1 MKVRII
7 SVKHGNCWYKNKIG
21 IKFDVKHWSIN
32 RYRLNGRAAYIYK
45 SDCEIV
51 EDEMIDKLVGVLDTQ
66 VGGNHYKDMP
76 IQFIDFVTQNDI
88 PFREASI
95 IKYACRHKKKNG
107 LQDLKKAEHYLQM
120 LIKDYEL

>member
-95 IKYACRHKKKNG
+95 IKYVCRHKTKDG
-107 LQDLKKAEHYLQM
+107 LKDLKKAEHYLQM
-120 LIKDYEL
+120 LIKSYE